1 VNLKLS
7 EPLIEAAKTKLQANM
22 PGRVATINADSSLPD
37 IQPPLKAPEASTYY
51 TAPLSPMPPAMPAIV
66 VMDGALAIEPLSEG
80 PHSFITNTQLGVFI
94 VEEHQDRQVLGKRL
108 QRLSRAV
115 IESLYDGDPK
125 EQLSLADGTSAF
137 RLMPLRTEPGPVFDA
152 DRPDTYRSFYLVIF
166 MVAQV
171 EE

>member
-1 VNLKLS
+1 MNLKLS
-7 EPLIEAAKTKLQANM
+7 EPLIEAAKAKLQANM

-37 IQPPLKAPEASTYY
+37 IQPALTAPAAYY

-80 PHSFITNTQLGVFI
+80 PHSFITNTQIGVFI

-125 EQLSLADGTSAF
+125 ERLAISDGTEAF

-166 MVAQV
+166 MVTQV